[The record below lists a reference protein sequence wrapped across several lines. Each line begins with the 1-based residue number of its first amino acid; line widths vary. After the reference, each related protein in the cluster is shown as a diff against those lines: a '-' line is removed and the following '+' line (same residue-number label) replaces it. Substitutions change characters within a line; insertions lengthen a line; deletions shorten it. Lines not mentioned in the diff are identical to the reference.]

1 MKSKRIS
8 SSHLFLVYIVILSAS
23 QFQIEKD
30 SVYGQEKFEI
40 DLKILGRQVIHY
52 FYRLILLRYCSV
64 KAEDRYRLPMFR

>member
-40 DLKILGRQVIHY
+40 DLKIFGQVIYY
-52 FYRLILLRYCSV
+52 FYRLIILHYCSV